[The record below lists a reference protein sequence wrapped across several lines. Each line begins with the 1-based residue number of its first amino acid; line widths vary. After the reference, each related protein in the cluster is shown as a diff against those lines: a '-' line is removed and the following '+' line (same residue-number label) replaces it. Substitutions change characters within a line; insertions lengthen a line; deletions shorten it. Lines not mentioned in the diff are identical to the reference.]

1 MEQTEDRSVQGRIV
15 FITGAGSGIGRAA
28 ALLFAR
34 EGARVVLTDVN
45 PAGIEEAAAEI
56 AAAGGQALAL
66 ELDVARKADIEAVIA
81 KAVAHFGGLDFVIN
95 NAGVALGGDV
105 DDARYDDLWQFQF
118 DVLLRAHHRIIAAAL
133 PHLRRS
139 TCPRIVNVAS
149 TEALGATQHNSIYVA
164 AKHGVAGL
172 TRALA
177 VDLGRENITVNA
189 ICPGPIVTGL
199 TEQIPE
205 ENRATF
211 ARRKTALRRYGQPNE
226 VAHMML
232 NLCLPSSSFITGA
245 IIPVDGGMSA
255 RNA

>member
-1 MEQTEDRSVQGRIV
+1 LTGLSV
-15 FITGAGSGIGRAA
+15 
-28 ALLFAR
+28 
-34 EGARVVLTDVN
+34 D
-45 PAGIEEAAAEI
+45 
-56 AAAGGQALAL
+56 
-66 ELDVARKADIEAVIA
+66 
-81 KAVAHFGGLDFVIN
+81 
-95 NAGVALGGDV
+95 
-105 DDARYDDLWQFQF
+105 
-118 DVLLRAHHRIIAAAL
+118 
-133 PHLRRS
+133 
-139 TCPRIVNVAS
+139 
-149 TEALGATQHNSIYVA
+149 
-164 AKHGVAGL
+164 GL